1 MARLD
6 KAATLDRGCWG
17 EAFHFVER
25 AAERQGLM
33 EHSRNRPAMIQHWYI
48 NAYWY
53 INACWILL
61 VDQSGLNTFD
71 QEAMDCG

>member
-1 MARLD
+1 LARLD

-33 EHSRNRPAMIQHWYI
+33 EHSRNRPAMI
-48 NAYWY
+48 
-53 INACWILL
+53 LL
-61 VDQSGLNTFD
+61 VDQGGLNTFD
-71 QEAMDCG
+71 QEAMDCE

>member
-33 EHSRNRPAMIQHWYI
+33 EHSRNRPAMI
-48 NAYWY
+48 
-53 INACWILL
+53 LL
-61 VDQSGLNTFD
+61 VDQGGLNTFD
-71 QEAMDCG
+71 QEAMDCE